1 MSLNLPDRM
10 KFGIFL
16 GPFHRVGENPTLAMD
31 RDMELIQ
38 WLDYLG
44 YDEAWIGEHHSAG
57 WETISSPE
65 LFIAAAAERTK
76 HIKLGTGVISL
87 PYHHPFMVANRMVQ
101 LDHMT
106 HGRVML
112 GVGPGALP
120 GDAYMMGI
128 DPTTQREKMD
138 EAMGIIL
145 RLFTEDEPITYK
157 SDWFELREAMLQLKP
172 YQRPYMPLSVASVQ
186 SPAGVAMAGKYGA
199 SVLTITVPRDPSA
212 GPSNLKALWEIAET
226 SAAEHGQTVDRNEWR
241 LAVPCHLAED
251 REQALREVK
260 LGAGRYLR
268 EYSEGTNGRKAAF
281 DGPLEDVAEFM
292 ANNGSWIIGTPD
304 DCIESLNRLAEQSG
318 GYGGFLVQTI
328 DWAPREKMLH
338 SFELLAR
345 YVMPHF
351 QGSVRSVA
359 ASNRWAAE
367 RQELLVSGRVRAIDR
382 AHQIYADRQ
391 GSGENGSIENGAGQ
405 KGAGHESGA
414 EAKEEVPKPPAS
426 GNGGDGSGP
435 GRRAAGTTPAG
446 EFELPILEALFD
458 LGGSGPTEAVL
469 QAVEALIGGFFR
481 EGDFQSSESGKV
493 TWRQSA
499 ESARQALVNFGLVR
513 VNSDG
518 DAWELTEEG
527 KREAAKAKI

>member
-186 SPAGVAMAGKYGA
+186 SPGGGGHGRQVRGVGA
-199 SVLTITVPRDPSA
+199 DHHRPPATRRPARP
-212 GPSNLKALWEIAET
+212 T
-226 SAAEHGQTVDRNEWR
+226 SRHCGR
-241 LAVPCHLAED
+241 L
-251 REQALREVK
+251 
-260 LGAGRYLR
+260 
-268 EYSEGTNGRKAAF
+268 
-281 DGPLEDVAEFM
+281 
-292 ANNGSWIIGTPD
+292 
-304 DCIESLNRLAEQSG
+304 
-318 GYGGFLVQTI
+318 
-328 DWAPREKMLH
+328 
-338 SFELLAR
+338 
-345 YVMPHF
+345 
-351 QGSVRSVA
+351 
-359 ASNRWAAE
+359 
-367 RQELLVSGRVRAIDR
+367 
-382 AHQIYADRQ
+382 
-391 GSGENGSIENGAGQ
+391 
-405 KGAGHESGA
+405 
-414 EAKEEVPKPPAS
+414 PKPRRR
-426 GNGGDGSGP
+426 NT
-435 GRRAAGTTPAG
+435 GRRWTGTSGDCPSPA
-446 EFELPILEALFD
+446 IW
-458 LGGSGPTEAVL
+458 PTT
-469 QAVEALIGGFFR
+469 GTR
-481 EGDFQSSESGKV
+481 PCK
-493 TWRQSA
+493 
-499 ESARQALVNFGLVR
+499 
-513 VNSDG
+513 
-518 DAWELTEEG
+518 
-527 KREAAKAKI
+527 K